1 MNIITDEKM
10 VSKVVSN
17 TIGVVP
23 VFKFENKY
31 YNEYEIEKMFNDGV
45 DFNKKNNIIKTE
57 EVVKVTS
64 KLKNEDAIFIRK
76 LSKMEYNRT
85 ELAKKFNVTK
95 TTISNIRNNRTYKNI

>member
-1 MNIITDEKM
+1 MLEVYCTGCISCHKIIKKLNISNIEMNIITDEK
-10 VSKVVSN
+10 VVSEVVSS

-64 KLKNEDAIFIRK
+64 KLKNEEVK
-76 LSKMEYNRT
+76 
-85 ELAKKFNVTK
+85 
-95 TTISNIRNNRTYKNI
+95 

>member
-1 MNIITDEKM
+1 MLEVYCTGCISCHKTIKKLNVSNIEMNIITDEKV
-10 VSKVVSN
+10 VSEIVSN

-64 KLKNEDAIFIRK
+64 KLKNEEVK
-76 LSKMEYNRT
+76 
-85 ELAKKFNVTK
+85 
-95 TTISNIRNNRTYKNI
+95 

>member
-1 MNIITDEKM
+1 MLEIDCTGFISCHKTIKKLNISNIEMNIITDEKV
-10 VSKVVSN
+10 VSEIVSN

-31 YNEYEIEKMFNDGV
+31 YNEYEIERMLDNGV

-64 KLKNEDAIFIRK
+64 KLKNEEVK
-76 LSKMEYNRT
+76 
-85 ELAKKFNVTK
+85 
-95 TTISNIRNNRTYKNI
+95 